1 MSISDR
7 VIVMNSG
14 RIEQIGTPEEIYTR
28 PKTHFVADFISKA
41 SFIEAE
47 VLGIREAVAVVKALG
62 ATLNISSFDG
72 ISAGDTGL
80 LVVRPEA
87 VELLPSDQGKYQG
100 VIRYATYLGACVA
113 YQIDIDGNVLT
124 VDVTNPK
131 QGTMLPVGT
140 QVGVNLQE
148 EAIHILSS
156 RHEPLH

>member
-47 VLGIREAVAVVKALG
+47 VREIRGSVAVVNALG
-62 ATLNISSFDG
+62 STLNISSFDG

-80 LVVRPEA
+80 LVIRPEA
-87 VELLPSDQGKYQG
+87 VELLPCDQGKYRG
-100 VIRYATYLGACVA
+100 VIRYATYLGACIT

-124 VDVTNPK
+124 VDVINPK
-131 QGTMLPVGT
+131 QGSMLSAGT

-156 RHEPLH
+156 R